1 MYEIVNNFFLYY
13 FTTITTLMHVIFVLG
28 LGLGDAWGH
37 RVIYTNPK
45 EKELGSH
52 LLQVKQSVSFC
63 IVGSILFQD
72 LSSKSQFLKN

>member
-1 MYEIVNNFFLYY
+1 MERNKPDSIENRQSTMVKEEMSKNSNTVFS
-13 FTTITTLMHVIFVLG
+13 IFIF

-52 LLQVKQSVSFC
+52 LLQVS
-63 IVGSILFQD
+63 
-72 LSSKSQFLKN
+72 